1 MHENWLF
8 RNVILENSASPVDI
22 AIRHGRVAEIG
33 PGLAAGGSRVVN
45 ASGMLASPLFI
56 DPHHH
61 LDCAFL
67 SDPPNLS
74 GTLEEA
80 IRINARLKIS
90 RSDEDIFE
98 KACRALQMALQNGTG
113 WMRSHTDIDS
123 VAKLKLLHPVLDAKE
138 KFRGLVDV
146 QIVAFPQ
153 LGLVADPASVQ
164 LMRLAMRQGADV
176 VGGMPHAEAAPE
188 AAARHIEIAFQI
200 AAEFDA
206 DIDMHVDETDDPG
219 SRTLE
224 LLADA
229 TIRHAYQGRVT
240 AGHCCALAAYPD
252 DYARYVIEKV
262 AQAHINIITNP
273 LVNLYLQGRHDRQ
286 PVRRGLTRVKQLLE
300 AGVNVACGS
309 DDIGNLFFPF
319 GRMDM
324 LEVAMLTSVASHLTR
339 PDEIQTAFD
348 MPRWRAARA
357 IRLEDYGIMVGA
369 PANIV
374 FLAAQ
379 NAREALQLQPI
390 KRLVIRNGSL
400 VSSRDEINTYIPINE
415 DGAYDRK

>member
-90 RSDEDIFE
+90 RSDEDIFK
-98 KACRALQMALQNGTG
+98 KACRA
-113 WMRSHTDIDS
+113 
-123 VAKLKLLHPVLDAKE
+123 
-138 KFRGLVDV
+138 
-146 QIVAFPQ
+146 
-153 LGLVADPASVQ
+153 
-164 LMRLAMRQGADV
+164 GADV
-176 VGGMPHAEAAPE
+176 VSGMPHTEPSPE

-206 DIDMHVDETDDPG
+206 DIDMHVDETDNPG

-229 TIRHAYQGRVT
+229 TLRHAYQGRVT

-252 DYARYVIEKV
+252 DYARHVIEKV
-262 AQAHINIITNP
+262 SQAHINVITNP

-300 AGVNVACGS
+300 AGATVACGS
-309 DDIGNLFFPF
+309 RG
-319 GRMDM
+319 
-324 LEVAMLTSVASHLTR
+324 VA
-339 PDEIQTAFD
+339 P
-348 MPRWRAARA
+348 P
-357 IRLEDYGIMVGA
+357 
-369 PANIV
+369 P
-374 FLAAQ
+374 
-379 NAREALQLQPI
+379 
-390 KRLVIRNGSL
+390 SL
-400 VSSRDEINTYIPINE
+400 
-415 DGAYDRK
+415 

>member
-200 AAEFDA
+200 AEEFNA
-206 DIDMHVDETDDPG
+206 DIDMHVDETDDPA

-224 LLADA
+224 LLAEV
-229 TIRHAYQGRVT
+229 TIRHGYQERVT

-252 DYARYVIEKV
+252 DYARRVIEKV
-262 AQAHINIITNP
+262 AQAQITVITNP
-273 LVNLYLQGRHDRQ
+273 LINLYLQGRQDSQ
-286 PVRRGLTRVKQLLE
+286 PVRRGITRVKELLE
-300 AGVNVACGS
+300 AGVNVTCGS
-309 DDIGNLFFPF
+309 DDISNLFFPF

-324 LEVAMLTSVASHLTR
+324 LEVAMVTSVVSHLTR
-339 PDEIQTAFD
+339 PEQIQAAFD
-348 MPRWRAARA
+348 MPRWHAAKC
-357 IRLEDYGIMVGA
+357 LNLQDYGIMVGA

-374 FLAAQ
+374 FLAAN
-379 NAREALQLQPI
+379 NAREALQLQPV
-390 KRLVIRNGSL
+390 KRLVVRNGNL
-400 VSSRDEINTYIPINE
+400 VSSRDERISYNS
-415 DGAYDRK
+415 